1 MRRQPTEHDLN
12 ERTRIWRYVSYWK
25 SKLGMS
31 SMQLAQRTGLPQDI
45 IERGIG
51 GQPEPVMHKLQEL
64 YDAFGLKSTRQK
76 AFEDTSDIL
85 SEDEY
90 KEGLKPP
97 APARPRQGSLF
108 DDGE

>member
-1 MRRQPTEHDLN
+1 MTRQPTEHDLN
-12 ERTRIWRYVSYWK
+12 ERIEIWRCASYWK

-31 SMQLAQRTGLPQDI
+31 SMQLAQRTGLPQDS
-45 IERGIG
+45 IERGIR

-64 YDAFGLKSTRQK
+64 FDAFGLKSTRQK
-76 AFEDTSDIL
+76 SFEDTSDIL

-97 APARPRQGSLF
+97 PAAPPHQGSLF

>member
-1 MRRQPTEHDLN
+1 MTRQPTEHDLN
-12 ERTRIWRYVSYWK
+12 ERIEIWRGVSYWK
-25 SKLGMS
+25 GKLGMS
-31 SMQLAQRTGLPQDI
+31 SMQLAQRTGLSQDS
-45 IERGIG
+45 IERGIR

-64 YDAFGLKSTRQK
+64 FDAFGLKSTRQK
-76 AFEDTSDIL
+76 SFEDTSDIL

-97 APARPRQGSLF
+97 PAAPPRQGSLF